1 MSIRRPFPTALPGL
15 PRLAAIA
22 GLAVAL
28 APLGG
33 CSTATPQSEQQA
45 EKAVTAVPPPVA
57 APTPASAP
65 LAPPAAT
72 TSPEE
77 RWGIQVD
84 GIKLSAAG
92 YMLDFRYRV
101 LDAEKALPV
110 LNRKVKPFL
119 VVDASGSKLMVPN
132 TPKLGLLRQV
142 ASGANPDRT
151 HFMLFANPGKSVQ
164 SGSKVTLVMGDMKV
178 EDIAVE

>member
-1 MSIRRPFPTALPGL
+1 MSIRRSFPTAVPGL

-33 CSTATPQSEQQA
+33 CSTATTQAEQQA
-45 EKAVTAVPPPVA
+45 EKAVAAVPPPVA
-57 APTPASAP
+57 ATASAP
-65 LAPPAAT
+65 PAPPAAT
-72 TSPEE
+72 ASPEE

-101 LDAEKALPV
+101 LDAEKASSV
-110 LNRKVKPFL
+110 LNRRVKPYL
-119 VVDASGSKLMVPN
+119 VVDASGAKLMVPN

-142 ASGANPDRT
+142 ASGASPDRT
-151 HFMLFANPGKSVQ
+151 HFMLFANPGKAVQ
-164 SGSKVTLVMGDMKV
+164 SGSKVTLVMGEMKV

>member
-1 MSIRRPFPTALPGL
+1 MSIRRPFPTAAPGL
-15 PRLAAIA
+15 PWLAATA
-22 GLAVAL
+22 GLAAAL
-28 APLGG
+28 ALLAG
-33 CSTATPQSEQQA
+33 CSTATTQAEQQA
-45 EKAVTAVPPPVA
+45 EKAVAAVPPPVA
-57 APTPASAP
+57 APASAP
-65 LAPPAAT
+65 PAVTA
-72 TSPEE
+72 SPEE

-101 LDAEKALPV
+101 LDTEKASPV
-110 LNRKVKPFL
+110 LNRRVKPFL
-119 VVDASGSKLMVPN
+119 VVDTSGAKLMVPS

-178 EDIAVE
+178 ENIAVE

>member
-1 MSIRRPFPTALPGL
+1 MTAAPGL
-15 PRLAAIA
+15 PRLVAIA

-33 CSTATPQSEQQA
+33 CSTATTQAEQQA
-45 EKAVTAVPPPVA
+45 EKAVAAVPPPVA
-57 APTPASAP
+57 APATAP
-65 LAPPAAT
+65 LVPPAAT
-72 TSPEE
+72 ASPEE

-101 LDAEKALPV
+101 LDTEKAAPV

-178 EDIAVE
+178 ADIAVE

>member
-1 MSIRRPFPTALPGL
+1 MSIRRTFLTAAPGL
-15 PRLAAIA
+15 PWLAAIA

-33 CSTATPQSEQQA
+33 CSTATTKAEQT
-45 EKAVTAVPPPVA
+45 ETAVAAVPPPVA
-57 APTPASAP
+57 APAS
-65 LAPPAAT
+65 APPAAT
-72 TSPEE
+72 ASPEE

-84 GIKLSAAG
+84 SIKLSAAG

-101 LDAEKALPV
+101 LDAEKASPV
-110 LNRKVKPFL
+110 LNRRVKPFL
-119 VVDASGSKLMVPN
+119 VVDTSGARLMVPN

-142 ASGANPDRT
+142 ASGASPDRT
-151 HFMLFANPGKSVQ
+151 HFMLFANPGKAVQ